1 MKKQSK
7 TWASPSLGEK
17 MKLSITGEEGTPVLW
32 LTTTK
37 SDGKPDTGILKSG
50 IGFQLENGF
59 NKVYEVQCL
68 NDEIL
73 LSTDSTPRQ
82 RIVRYGQFES
92 YIIDEVVPFILKDSD
107 NDFIIVAGV
116 GTGAYHASNLMFKH
130 PEKFGKLISICGPF
144 NNRRFYGDYFDDDV
158 YYNNPAEFIPYLD
171 DEQILG
177 RIRESDL
184 RIVSSFYDP
193 YKVEAIELTENLD
206 IRSIDYQLDIWGE
219 ERPLDDETFAE
230 MLKNHIP

>member
-1 MKKQSK
+1 
-7 TWASPSLGEK
+7 
-17 MKLSITGEEGTPVLW
+17 
-32 LTTTK
+32 
-37 SDGKPDTGILKSG
+37 
-50 IGFQLENGF
+50 
-59 NKVYEVQCL
+59 
-68 NDEIL
+68 
-73 LSTDSTPRQ
+73 
-82 RIVRYGQFES
+82 
-92 YIIDEVVPFILKDSD
+92 
-107 NDFIIVAGV
+107 
-116 GTGAYHASNLMFKH
+116 
-130 PEKFGKLISICGPF
+130 
-144 NNRRFYGDYFDDDV
+144 V